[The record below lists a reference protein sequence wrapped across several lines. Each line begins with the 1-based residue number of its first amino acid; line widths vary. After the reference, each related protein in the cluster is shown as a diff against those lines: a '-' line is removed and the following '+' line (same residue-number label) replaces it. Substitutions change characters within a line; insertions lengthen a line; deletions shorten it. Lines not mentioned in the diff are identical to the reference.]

1 MSIPIEIIVGL
12 ITLCG
17 VLTTA
22 TLNMFTNRNKN
33 SSDQTIETM
42 RVQKEL
48 IGTLFDENQGLSKR
62 MDEIE
67 ESFKNE
73 RKEFQEELVKTR
85 EAYNQLKNIVEEAIS
100 LLKSDKHLEALKLL
114 EK

>member
-1 MSIPIEIIVGL
+1 MNIPLEIIVGI

-22 TLNMFTNRNKN
+22 IINMLNNKHKN

-48 IGTLFDENQGLSKR
+48 IGTLFDENQVLSKR
-62 MDEIE
+62 MNEIE
-67 ESFKNE
+67 GEINFNHQDLQRGLLSQNTLERSMNVSFCNLFRMRAFRYE
-73 RKEFQEELVKTR
+73 
-85 EAYNQLKNIVEEAIS
+85 
-100 LLKSDKHLEALKLL
+100 
-114 EK
+114 